1 MNDHG
6 ISEAFEICLSQCLEK
21 LQWKNPALFPSP
33 SILRKEQ
40 RDNRYIPL
48 ISSALAL
55 ICDRSSRREM
65 GQTVLSWSESV
76 DIAQVPSQTVDILTE
91 TIRNRIRDI
100 LTLKENESGTVKSRA
115 NRGKASTIRAG
126 EVSDDESAD
135 VESTSSSKSMS
146 HLIGTS
152 DLNSSESPHE
162 KENDGIIDE
171 CLNDILHDDKVSAQP
186 FLSLTEENRNSQ
198 SLLSILSVASP
209 HSALHNADDFVVYE
223 EW

>member
-1 MNDHG
+1 
-6 ISEAFEICLSQCLEK
+6 
-21 LQWKNPALFPSP
+21 
-33 SILRKEQ
+33 
-40 RDNRYIPL
+40 
-48 ISSALAL
+48 
-55 ICDRSSRREM
+55 M

-76 DIAQVPSQTVDILTE
+76 DIAQVPSQKVDILTE

-100 LTLKENESGTVKSRA
+100 LTLKENESGTMKSRA

-152 DLNSSESPHE
+152 DLISSESPHE

-171 CLNDILHDDKVSAQP
+171 CLKDILHDDKVSAQP

-198 SLLSILSVASP
+198 SLSILSVASP